1 MVRRRGRD
9 QHEVR
14 VGSRRYVVFTEMMVT
29 GPFDFVVDRDS
40 VREVGTDMPPQTDR
54 EEVLR
59 HLCRYFELNRY
70 RYDFY

>member
-1 MVRRRGRD
+1 
-9 QHEVR
+9 
-14 VGSRRYVVFTEMMVT
+14 MMVT